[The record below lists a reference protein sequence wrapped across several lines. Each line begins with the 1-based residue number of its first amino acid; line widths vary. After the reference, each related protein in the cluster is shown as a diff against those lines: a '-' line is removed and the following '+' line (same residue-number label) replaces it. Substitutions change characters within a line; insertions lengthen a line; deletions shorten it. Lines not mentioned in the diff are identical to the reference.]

1 MQRIQ
6 RHFQTEQRYECN
18 RAGLV
23 LLAYLCGSIS
33 SAILVC
39 RLAGLPDPRDSGS
52 GNPGPLTYYELA
64 EKGGRSGTY
73 FDAEGHAPGGA
84 PGAYAVLAGVSGDCR
99 LRGPYLASFISA
111 AVKASPRPSALSP
124 PSGSI

>member
-1 MQRIQ
+1 MRIIH
-6 RHFQTEQRYECN
+6 RCREYNDIFKTEQRYECN

-64 EKGGRSGTY
+64 EKG
-73 FDAEGHAPGGA
+73 
-84 PGAYAVLAGVSGDCR
+84 
-99 LRGPYLASFISA
+99 
-111 AVKASPRPSALSP
+111 RP
-124 PSGSI
+124 